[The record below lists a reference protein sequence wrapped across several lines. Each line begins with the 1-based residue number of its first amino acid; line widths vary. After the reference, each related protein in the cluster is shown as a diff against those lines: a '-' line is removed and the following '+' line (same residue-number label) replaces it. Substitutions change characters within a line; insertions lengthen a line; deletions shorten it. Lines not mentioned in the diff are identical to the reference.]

1 MPAPISV
8 PMRPISTVSHAGI
21 GSGPGTAKRASAPVK
36 NAVTMIQ
43 TTAAMAPSVSRH
55 DPNVASSTP
64 TAPFLRGFRLRARG
78 VDDYSDELPA
88 LRSLDR
94 IELDP
99 CVTFFVGEN
108 GSGKSTLV
116 EALAG
121 ALKLNVESGG
131 RAYQFNFSTRATHSR
146 LRRRIELDWRSL
158 PPRNS
163 FFLRAESIF
172 NLSTAIENSGSV
184 GEMQKVFQQPLHEQ
198 SHGESF
204 LDVAMNRLA
213 PNGLYL
219 FDEPEAALSL
229 RGQLALMRR
238 MHELAAQDCQ
248 FVVATHSPILLGY
261 PDATIYALSDDGVRA
276 ITYDEAPQVELT
288 RAFLD
293 EPQRFLRHLLA
304 DEDAR

>member
-1 MPAPISV
+1 MAASV
-8 PMRPISTVSHAGI
+8 
-21 GSGPGTAKRASAPVK
+21 
-36 NAVTMIQ
+36 
-43 TTAAMAPSVSRH
+43 
-55 DPNVASSTP
+55 P
-64 TAPFLRGFRLRARG
+64 TAPFLRSFRLLDREAG
-78 VDDYSDELPA
+78 DYTDELRA
-88 LRSLDR
+88 LRNVEAID
-94 IELDP
+94 LDP
-99 CVTFFVGEN
+99 HVTFFVGDN

-121 ALKLNVESGG
+121 ALKLNVEGGG
-131 RAYQFNFSTRATHSR
+131 RAYQFRFSTRASHSR
-146 LRRRIELDWRSL
+146 LRRRIELQWISL

-172 NLSTAIENSGSV
+172 NLPTAIENTGSV
-184 GEMQKVFQQPLHEQ
+184 GEMQKVFQRPLHEQ

-204 LDVAMNRLA
+204 LDIAMNRLA

-238 MHELAAQDCQ
+238 MHELVAQDCQ

-261 PDATIYALSDDGVRA
+261 PEAAIYELSDDGVRA
-276 ITYDEAPQVELT
+276 IAYDEAPQVELT

-293 EPQRFLRHLLA
+293 DPDRFFRHLLA
-304 DEDAR
+304 